1 MKRILGTLALA
12 LVIAASA
19 LASMG
24 SRSISADDCCVPTCD
39 PACDPAPACSP
50 G

>member
-24 SRSISADDCCVPTCD
+24 SRSVSGADCCVPSCD
-39 PACDPAPACSP
+39 PACDPSPACCP
-50 G
+50 D